1 MSTFSKMST
10 FFGFKPRRNC
20 ECRRSRHEPQR
31 NGRDICNSCGLYIQ
45 EFRPNLERLKNLGPV
60 ASRNQLDNLDW
71 IDTEE
76 DLDPQ
81 LVFEP
86 EVKSVQKVV
95 PPSKPG
101 LSDALECTICLDPAA
116 SPINHCDNGHI
127 VCGFCVE
134 RMTECGLCKTKLTP
148 SVLAER
154 LSRQLDLTCNCPNFS
169 SGCVVPFAAAEV
181 KNHVKECYYRNV
193 ICDITWQHKCD
204 KIEIPFEDFA
214 MHLLSTHGTNL
225 YTIIDGMRASEPVT
239 FPLDGDN
246 FAYPGASGIYRILKK
261 NGETFFLHFHTTK
274 KFDYLWVTVL
284 GDAKEAEKHWF
295 NLKISHT
302 SDTRRQGATLP

>member
-86 EVKSVQKVV
+86 EVKV
-95 PPSKPG
+95 
-101 LSDALECTICLDPAA
+101 
-116 SPINHCDNGHI
+116 
-127 VCGFCVE
+127 
-134 RMTECGLCKTKLTP
+134 KLQ
-148 SVLAER
+148 E
-154 LSRQLDLTCNCPNFS
+154 NFNI
-169 SGCVVPFAAAEV
+169 FL
-181 KNHVKECYYRNV
+181 KNV
-193 ICDITWQHKCD
+193 
-204 KIEIPFEDFA
+204 
-214 MHLLSTHGTNL
+214 
-225 YTIIDGMRASEPVT
+225 
-239 FPLDGDN
+239 
-246 FAYPGASGIYRILKK
+246 
-261 NGETFFLHFHTTK
+261 
-274 KFDYLWVTVL
+274 DY
-284 GDAKEAEKHWF
+284 
-295 NLKISHT
+295 N
-302 SDTRRQGATLP
+302 